1 MAVKG
6 EKKHAYRLMKAV
18 KLWQLYVSSTR
29 LNTRTRRRHV
39 MCRVVISVP
48 TSPDRTLGKRDNNRV
63 DK

>member
-6 EKKHAYRLMKAV
+6 EKTAYRLMKAV
-18 KLWQLYVSSTR
+18 KLWELYVSSTR

-39 MCRVVISVP
+39 CRVVISVP